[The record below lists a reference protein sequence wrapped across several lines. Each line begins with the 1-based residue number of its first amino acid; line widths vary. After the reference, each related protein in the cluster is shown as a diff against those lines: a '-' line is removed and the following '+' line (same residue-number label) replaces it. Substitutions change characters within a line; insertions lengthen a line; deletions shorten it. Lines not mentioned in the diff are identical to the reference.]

1 MKHDPHERIELTGPW
16 AGFGFPGGHMWT
28 PEGHTL
34 FPEDMVWWSLTCN
47 IAREWRS
54 MMAAARDPVSRSALP
69 ENPCAATVSNAGV
82 PGGHV
87 IYLQDVLRRRQEKRL
102 SGGRDARF
110 AEPGMT
116 DRDQLGP
123 KRPGRG

>member
-16 AGFGFPGGHMWT
+16 AGFGFQGGHMWT

-54 MMAAARDPVSRSALP
+54 MMEAGRSQPSADATARNRCSTGDSKV
-69 ENPCAATVSNAGV
+69 VF
-82 PGGHV
+82 
-87 IYLQDVLRRRQEKRL
+87 LQDVLRRRQEKRL
-102 SGGRDARF
+102 SGGGDARF
-110 AEPGMT
+110 AEPGMAG
-116 DRDQLGP
+116 RDQLGP
-123 KRPGRG
+123 KRPERG